1 MTNLRGLGELSR
13 AYLLQAR
20 RSKTA
25 IFWALGF
32 PQVWLFAFAFI
43 FGPLTPGGVSYLM
56 PGLFALTTMAGAFFG
71 VSYLMVNERENEVLR
86 RYRLTPVSPVTVVLA
101 NGVRS
106 MATVTASLMLQW
118 LLAWLFFDITINGPV
133 LSIILV
139 LLIGALAFV
148 SLGLILGCVAKDM
161 RTAPALANLIFF
173 PMMFLSGAAIPFF
186 LLPPWIQGIARM
198 LPATYLIE
206 ALQGVMV
213 RGESLVEV
221 AGPIMVLLVTAVV
234 AAAFNSLVFRW
245 ESSEPINFK
254 RLVVAIGG
262 LAVLY
267 LAAALLAPAMR
278 MGESPA
284 QEPAS
289 APVERS
295 RLTQQMAQEEG
306 QVGRSFGQAAHEPG
320 VPARSVAHIDP

>member
-1 MTNLRGLGELSR
+1 MNDLRGLGELSR
-13 AYLLQAR
+13 AYLLQAM
-20 RSKTA
+20 RSKTS

-43 FGPLTPGGVSYLM
+43 FGPMTPGGVSYLM
-56 PGLFALTTMAGAFFG
+56 PGLFALTTMAGSFFG

-106 MATVTASLMLQW
+106 MVTVSASLLLQW
-118 LLAWLFFDITINGPV
+118 FLAWLFFGITING
-133 LSIILV
+133 SILYTVVV

-148 SLGLILGCVAKDM
+148 SLGLILGCIAKDM

-186 LLPPWIQGIARM
+186 LLPGWIQVIARM
-198 LPATYLIE
+198 MPATYLIE

-213 RGESLVEV
+213 RGESLLQV
-221 AGPIMVLLVTAVV
+221 AGPLAVLLVTAAL

-245 ESSEPINFK
+245 ESSEPINYQK
-254 RLVVAIGG
+254 LAVAVGG
-262 LAVLY
+262 LLALY
-267 LAAALLAPAMR
+267 VAASMLAPAMR
-278 MGESPA
+278 MATSPA
-284 QEPAS
+284 PPAVEEEASEVEANPFPPAS
-289 APVERS
+289 
-295 RLTQQMAQEEG
+295 
-306 QVGRSFGQAAHEPG
+306 
-320 VPARSVAHIDP
+320 